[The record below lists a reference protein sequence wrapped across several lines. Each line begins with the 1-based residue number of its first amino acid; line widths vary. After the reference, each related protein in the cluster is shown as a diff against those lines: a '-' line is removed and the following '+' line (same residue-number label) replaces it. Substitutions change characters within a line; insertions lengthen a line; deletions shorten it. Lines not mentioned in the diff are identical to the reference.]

1 MISYNTYNSANR
13 RREFPKLPK
22 DAYVVRLLAAKVQTT
37 RNGNQQ
43 LVLPFDIHEGDYKD
57 YYKGVFDRNSNE
69 DKKWPNDGVFRLTVP
84 YQGCPDYVVTNWD
97 TFFADLEDS
106 NNGFRFSGDERA
118 LKGKIIGAKMHIE
131 QSEWNGRVYDHV
143 RMRWTCTAEAVRQG
157 KAGKLPNDKLIQPKA
172 TEDIGGFVDVP
183 AGSLDTIPFD

>member
-118 LKGKIIGAKMHIE
+118 LKGKKIGRA
-131 QSEWNGRVYDHV
+131 HV
-143 RMRWTCTAEAVRQG
+143 
-157 KAGKLPNDKLIQPKA
+157 
-172 TEDIGGFVDVP
+172 
-183 AGSLDTIPFD
+183 